1 MAQFFLKG
9 PLRGH
14 ECAARTA
21 RARAIRPESKIG
33 FEPPFSIF
41 DVLGG
46 FRTKNATSSSQDP
59 RHHSFCKEPSHI
71 REVQHL
77 VLSKVVSV
85 PKRESRKSSFVAAL
99 HRKEQTRFSLEN
111 RFCLA
116 QILKIFRCA
125 GLRRGAPPP
134 GTPQSAPPSRTYV
147 PVSPA

>member
-1 MAQFFLKG
+1 MSA
-9 PLRGH
+9 LR
-14 ECAARTA
+14 APRA
-21 RARAIRPESKIG
+21 RARSAPSQKLG
-33 FEPPFSIF
+33 SNPLAFSIF

-59 RHHSFCKEPSHI
+59 RHHSFCNEPSHI

-134 GTPQSAPPSRTYV
+134 CTPQSAPPSRTYV